1 MSSAVAAV
9 ADYQV
14 EAYNTSKDSDNKI
27 HDDTVA
33 KKFGFS
39 GGLVPGVDVYAYLTH
54 PAAQAWGEDWLAR
67 GSADCRLL
75 LPVYDGATAT
85 VSARPID
92 GEDNAMAIT
101 VESAGQLCA
110 EGTARLPDETPTAP
124 DLADFPAAP
133 LPASRPPASPESL
146 PAGGLMGTYELRL
159 DEKLMAGY
167 LGDVRETLPLYADA
181 GLIHP
186 GMISR
191 FGNRAL
197 AENVVLGPW
206 IHVGHAI
213 QHFSAAKVGETLSV
227 RARISN
233 NYERKGHLF
242 VQQDAVVLAGGK
254 RVVARIDH
262 TAIYEP
268 RQVRATE

>member
-1 MSSAVAAV
+1 MSSAVAAI

-14 EAYNTSKDSDNKI
+14 QAYNTSKDSDNKI

-39 GGLVPGVDVYAYLTH
+39 GGLVPGVDVYAYLSH
-54 PAAQAWGEDWLAR
+54 PAAECWGEDFLTR

-85 VSARPID
+85 VSAKPVAGD
-92 GEDNAMAIT
+92 DNAMTIT
-101 VESAGQLCA
+101 VENAGQLCA
-110 EGTARLPDETPTAP
+110 TGTARLHDTAPAVP
-124 DLADFPAAP
+124 DLADFPTTP
-133 LPASRPPASPESL
+133 LPGSRPPASPKSL
-146 PAGGLMGTYELRL
+146 PMGGMLGTYELCL
-159 DEKLMAGY
+159 DEKLMSGY
-167 LGDVRETLPLYADA
+167 LADVRETLPLYSDA

-197 AENVVLGPW
+197 AGSVVLGPW
-206 IHVGHAI
+206 IHVGSDI
-213 QHFSAAKVGETLSV
+213 QFFSPAKVGETVST
-227 RARISN
+227 RARVTN
-233 NYERKGHLF
+233 NYELKGHLF
-242 VQQDAVVLAGGK
+242 VQMDVLVLAGGE

-268 RQVRATE
+268 RQVRAAG

>member
-1 MSSAVAAV
+1 MSSAIAAI

-14 EAYNTSKDSDNKI
+14 EAYNTSKHSDNKI

-54 PAAQAWGEDWLAR
+54 PAAELWGEEWLTR
-67 GSADCRLL
+67 GYADCRLA

-85 VSARPID
+85 VSAKPVP

-110 EGTARLPDETPTAP
+110 EGTARLADTAPQAP
-124 DLADFPAAP
+124 DLSDFPVAA
-133 LPASRPPASPESL
+133 LPDSRPPASPESM
-146 PAGGLMGTYELRL
+146 PIGEMMGTYELCL
-159 DEKLMAGY
+159 DEELMSGY
-167 LGDVRETLPLYADA
+167 LADVRETLPLYSDA

-186 GMISR
+186 GMLCR

-206 IHVGHAI
+206 IHVGSAI
-213 QHFSAAKVGETLSV
+213 QHFSPAKVGETVSV
-227 RARISN
+227 RARITD

-242 VQQDAVVLAGGK
+242 VQMDALVLAGGE
-254 RVVARIDH
+254 RAVARIDH

-268 RQVRATE
+268 RQVRAAG